1 MAREWRVGLKV
12 QCVRCGA
19 VDDVLLGSTS
29 AEDAR
34 TNAMKVLRYRGW
46 SLAGRQKIID
56 LCPEHA
62 PPLPKCEL
70 CDEPTPNEYL
80 HESHHITGVK
90 SACLACYQA
99 EFALRMKEKG
109 WG

>member
-1 MAREWRVGLKV
+1 MAREWRVGLTV
-12 QCVRCGA
+12 QCVKCGA

-46 SLAGRQKIID
+46 SLAGRQKILD

-62 PPLPKCEL
+62 PPLRKCEL
-70 CDEPTPNEYL
+70 CAEPTPAEYA
-80 HESHHITGVK
+80 HDTYHVTGVK
-90 SACLACYQA
+90 YSCLACLRAQLD
-99 EFALRMKEKG
+99 LRMKERV
-109 WG
+109 